1 MAYTHWAGFLQGSGH
16 FVKGLVAHTLLGEL
30 MSTQITASKG
40 SYSFTNDSTAE
51 IPVDIARYAA
61 GADTVALIS
70 TSLAPY
76 TITNSS
82 HTNGGDSLGG
92 VYPLTPPD
100 WVMTSA
106 FLALLV
112 TAGSVTV
119 A

>member
-1 MAYTHWAGFLQGSGH
+1 
-16 FVKGLVAHTLLGEL
+16 
-30 MSTQITASKG
+30 MSTQITSSNG
-40 SYSFTNDSTAE
+40 SYSFTNDATAE
-51 IPVDIARYAA
+51 IPVDIARFAA
-61 GADTVALIS
+61 GSDQTALIS
-70 TSLAPY
+70 TAIAPY
-76 TITNSS
+76 IITNSS